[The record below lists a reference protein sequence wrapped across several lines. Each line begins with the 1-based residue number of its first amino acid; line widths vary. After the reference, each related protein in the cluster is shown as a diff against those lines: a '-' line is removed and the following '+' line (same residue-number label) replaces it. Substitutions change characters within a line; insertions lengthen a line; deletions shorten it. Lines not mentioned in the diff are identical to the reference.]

1 MSWRSR
7 RLAVLAVTTTAVLGS
22 VIGIMSLAAGPASAF
37 TVKIPYKFENWAV
50 WGSLTPKKLNEP
62 VVLPKG
68 STFNGSSTLT
78 STETTLSGTVTGN
91 ILVPPF
97 NASLKLVG
105 LVPTTVGVTFTE
117 AGPAEGT
124 LVEAPSAECA
134 DDRFSGSCMTLNV
147 TTKANIGISE
157 VGLLGINTPT
167 QCETS
172 EPVAF
177 ALQKTL
183 TVGEMLNAG
192 VAFAGTVTIPSLTC
206 GGLEGAVVGPLLTSL
221 MSGPENPYSLHLTPH
236 EPGPPAVAA
245 TGATLV
251 TQISATMNGTVEPNG
266 YAVSACAIEYGPSES
281 YEKSTPCIDPPG
293 SGNNV
298 SAELTGLAEGATYH
312 YRVVATNEQ
321 GTTDSSD
328 QTFNTLAAAGAPE
341 YGQCVAQKH
350 GNYTE
355 STCLNVS
362 EKKGAPNH
370 KGSFEWVPGPGA
382 PCVEQKK
389 GDYTNSE
396 CTLKAPKPGKGTFE
410 KTLGA
415 SFSSTGGAATLET
428 PGQGSGEVTC
438 TGSSATGEVTSATT
452 GLERLTF
459 TGCESAGKLCKSEG
473 AGGTPSGTPGVIV
486 TNLLDTRL
494 LGPVVT
500 EVGNEVWTEQLTS
513 GEHQPD
519 WAEFGCAG
527 PLFRLTGS
535 LAGAQ
540 TEDINTPTAA
550 SKTEFQTY
558 NTEQELFSEL
568 SESSGTSWS
577 APSAATLVLLL
588 HNTAGPNTEIKP

>member
-1 MSWRSR
+1 M
-7 RLAVLAVTTTAVLGS
+7 
-22 VIGIMSLAAGPASAF
+22 
-37 TVKIPYKFENWAV
+37 
-50 WGSLTPKKLNEP
+50 
-62 VVLPKG
+62 LPKG

-167 QCETS
+167 QCESS

-281 YEKSTPCIDPPG
+281 YERDAG
-293 SGNNV
+293 
-298 SAELTGLAEGATYH
+298 
-312 YRVVATNEQ
+312 
-321 GTTDSSD
+321 
-328 QTFNTLAAAGAPE
+328 AGAPQHSRAE
-341 YGQCVAQKH
+341 HRDQTVGRR
-350 GNYTE
+350 
-355 STCLNVS
+355 SL
-362 EKKGAPNH
+362 
-370 KGSFEWVPGPGA
+370 
-382 PCVEQKK
+382 
-389 GDYTNSE
+389 
-396 CTLKAPKPGKGTFE
+396 
-410 KTLGA
+410 
-415 SFSSTGGAATLET
+415 
-428 PGQGSGEVTC
+428 
-438 TGSSATGEVTSATT
+438 
-452 GLERLTF
+452 GLERMRGATSPRIRPRLADKNP
-459 TGCESAGKLCKSEG
+459 EHLLVARARKAAG
-473 AGGTPSGTPGVIV
+473 I
-486 TNLLDTRL
+486 
-494 LGPVVT
+494 
-500 EVGNEVWTEQLTS
+500 
-513 GEHQPD
+513 
-519 WAEFGCAG
+519 
-527 PLFRLTGS
+527 
-535 LAGAQ
+535 LA
-540 TEDINTPTAA
+540 T
-550 SKTEFQTY
+550 
-558 NTEQELFSEL
+558 
-568 SESSGTSWS
+568 
-577 APSAATLVLLL
+577 
-588 HNTAGPNTEIKP
+588 

>member
-1 MSWRSR
+1 MSWRNR
-7 RLAVLAVTTTAVLGS
+7 RAAVLAVTATAVLGS
-22 VIGIMSLAAGPASAF
+22 LIGLMSVAAGPASAF
-37 TVKIPYKFENWAV
+37 SVKIPYTFENWAV

-91 ILVPPF
+91 IFVPPF
-97 NASLKLVG
+97 NASLKLGGV
-105 LVPTTVGVTFTE
+105 VPTNVGVTFTE

-124 LVEAPSAECA
+124 LVEAPPA
-134 DDRFSGSCMTLNV
+134 DCVGARFSGSCMTLSV

-177 ALQKTL
+177 ALQSTVTL
-183 TVGEMLNAG
+183 GEMLNSG
-192 VAFAGTVTIPSLTC
+192 VSFAGTVTIPSLTC
-206 GGLEGAVVGPLLTSL
+206 SGVEGVLVGPLLTSL
-221 MSGPENPYSLHLTPH
+221 MSGPENPYSLNLTPH
-236 EPGPPAVAA
+236 EPGPPTVAA
-245 TGATLV
+245 TGASLV
-251 TQISATMNGTVEPNG
+251 TQISATMKGTVEPNG
-266 YAVSACAIEYGPSES
+266 YPVSTCTFEYGTTES
-281 YEKSTPCIDPPG
+281 YEKSTPCVDPPG

-298 SAELTGLAEGATYH
+298 SAALTGLAEGATYH
-312 YRVVATNEQ
+312 YRVVATNSQ
-321 GTTDSSD
+321 GTIDSND
-328 QTFNTLAAAGAPE
+328 QTFNTLAAAAAPE
-341 YGQCVAQKH
+341 YGQCVAQKK

-355 STCLNVS
+355 GACLTVS

-389 GDYTNSE
+389 GDYTDSQ
-396 CTLKAPKPGKGTFE
+396 CTTAAPKPGKGTFE

-415 SFSSTGGAATLET
+415 SFSSTGGAVTLET
-428 PGQGSGEVTC
+428 PGQGSGKVLC
-438 TGSSATGEVTSATT
+438 TASSATGEVTGTKT
-452 GLERLTF
+452 GVERLTF
-459 TGCESAGKLCKSEG
+459 TGCESAGKQCTSEG
-473 AGGTPSGTPGVIV
+473 AGGTASGTAGVIE

-494 LGPVVT
+494 LGPVAT
-500 EVGNEVWTEQLTS
+500 EVGNEVWTELAS
-513 GEHQPD
+513 AEHQPY
-519 WAEFGCAG
+519 WAEFGCG
-527 PLFRLTGS
+527 GSLFRLTGS

-540 TEDINTPTAA
+540 TEDINAPKAV
-550 SKTEFQTY
+550 SRTEFQTY

-577 APSAATLVLLL
+577 AATASTLVLVLQ
-588 HNTAGPNTEIKP
+588 NTAGPDTEIKP